1 MLKPISRWFSNS
13 PPPADSEAEQL
24 KSRIEEL
31 ERELQL
37 HRKIKIVADMQHAN
51 VCKLLKEQEQFQR
64 LWLFTADAI
73 QQVRDTL
80 SNTALEG
87 ELQLQQL
94 ARAGASQQRF
104 NTLLQ
109 NSPLGRAGLLPADVT
124 VDSLGSAAEIDQ
136 LLRDF
141 LEHTSQMAK
150 NIEFSAN
157 KSFLVTAKLDHIIWK
172 TEIYRLFWGKSDKT
186 IEDFSDHSKSRLGR
200 WYYHGDG
207 FRLYH
212 GHRTYQALEQPQ
224 KEVHECG
231 LQALTC
237 AFQKDSAGAF
247 KHLEKMEEASTRVLQ
262 LLGDLSTEVAAQHH
276 DPLPAAVM

>member
-13 PPPADSEAEQL
+13 STPTDSDTEQL
-24 KSRIEEL
+24 KNRIEEL

-80 SNTALEG
+80 SSTALEG

-109 NSPLGRAGLLPADVT
+109 NSPLGRAGLLP
-124 VDSLGSAAEIDQ
+124 VDSPDDSFASSAEIDR

-186 IEDFSDHSKSRLGR
+186 IEDFSDHSESRLGR

-212 GHRTYQALEQPQ
+212 DHRTYQALEQPQ
-224 KEVHECG
+224 KEVHEFG

-247 KHLEKMEEASTRVLQ
+247 KNLEKMEEASTRVLQ
-262 LLGDLSTEVAAQHH
+262 LLSDLSTDVVAQHH
-276 DPLPAAVM
+276 DPSPATVL